1 MNVKYVVIDLSKIDG
16 DKLGEMLSK
25 AYEDGYKDGM
35 NSVVTINA
43 PTIPYNGDG
52 WNSITGYSTTA
63 TNSMTIDA
71 SKTPLTSS
79 SGICIGSDLEAHT
92 ITLANSTK
100 VANSPD

>member
-1 MNVKYVVIDLSKIDG
+1 MAVKYVVIDLSKIDG

-71 SKTPLTSS
+71 SNTSS
-79 SGICIGSDLEAHT
+79 SGICVGSDLEIPT
-92 ITLANSTK
+92 ITLASQTK